1 MYRGDL
7 TRVLNIETKS
17 KLISSWKAHLLAS
30 IGSNMDSKDDRGKF
44 RKGLGL
50 TTNFFSEKFLLTSNV
65 FHNNI
70 NRKSNNIKN
79 VLSISDPGST
89 YNETTYADLAT
100 ERSWDTENGTYG
112 TFRAFYTFG
121 YNRDNTNTRSEQHY
135 FPSNNYQQR
144 LYEEQNSNSD
154 RKQNH
159 YSEFSFSNSNDKWG
173 EFRWNQ
179 LITYNNNKDW
189 QSLYIYNEENNLQTS
204 KSLMHYDNLNKN
216 FHVKEDVSYVNSI
229 TDRIG
234 YTLESSVDINKGKN
248 HSLRIDTLESS
259 TTQTYLTIPSKLRN
273 TEWNGNAQLIYILNP
288 ENDTQISFDYSVKYE
303 NGWKHQFAW
312 NMLSPTNP
320 QTDEANTYSY
330 KINNLTQKQEVSF
343 HFFPFQKQVVTFQPD

>member
-1 MYRGDL
+1 
-7 TRVLNIETKS
+7 
-17 KLISSWKAHLLAS
+17 
-30 IGSNMDSKDDRGKF
+30 
-44 RKGLGL
+44 
-50 TTNFFSEKFLLTSNV
+50 
-65 FHNNI
+65 
-70 NRKSNNIKN
+70 
-79 VLSISDPGST
+79 
-89 YNETTYADLAT
+89 
-100 ERSWDTENGTYG
+100 
-112 TFRAFYTFG
+112 
-121 YNRDNTNTRSEQHY
+121 
-135 FPSNNYQQR
+135 
-144 LYEEQNSNSD
+144 
-154 RKQNH
+154 
-159 YSEFSFSNSNDKWG
+159 
-173 EFRWNQ
+173 
-179 LITYNNNKDW
+179 
-189 QSLYIYNEENNLQTS
+189 
-204 KSLMHYDNLNKN
+204 MHYDNLNKN

-343 HFFPFQKQVVTFQPD
+343 HFFKKQVVTFQPD

>member
-30 IGSNMDSKDDRGKF
+30 TGSNMDSKNDRGKF

-121 YNRDNTNTRSEQHY
+121 YNHD
-135 FPSNNYQQR
+135 PNNIIF
-144 LYEEQNSNSD
+144 LATIISSAFM
-154 RKQNH
+154 K
-159 YSEFSFSNSNDKWG
+159 
-173 EFRWNQ
+173 
-179 LITYNNNKDW
+179 NK
-189 QSLYIYNEENNLQTS
+189 IATVTEN
-204 KSLMHYDNLNKN
+204 K
-216 FHVKEDVSYVNSI
+216 I
-229 TDRIG
+229 
-234 YTLESSVDINKGKN
+234 
-248 HSLRIDTLESS
+248 
-259 TTQTYLTIPSKLRN
+259 TIPN
-273 TEWNGNAQLIYILNP
+273 
-288 ENDTQISFDYSVKYE
+288 F
-303 NGWKHQFAW
+303 
-312 NMLSPTNP
+312 LSPIQMTNGENSVG
-320 QTDEANTYSY
+320 TS
-330 KINNLTQKQEVSF
+330 L
-343 HFFPFQKQVVTFQPD
+343 

>member
-1 MYRGDL
+1 MYRGSL
-7 TRVLNIETKS
+7 TRVLNIETRS

-30 IGSNMDSKDDRGKF
+30 AGSNLDSTNDKGKF

-50 TTNFFSEKFLLTSNV
+50 TANFFSEKFLLTSNV

-70 NRKSNNIKN
+70 NRKSNNIKD

-121 YNRDNTNTRSEQHY
+121 YNRDNTNTRSGRYY
-135 FPSNNYQQR
+135 FPDNNYQQR

-154 RKQNH
+154 KKQNH

-179 LITYNNNKDW
+179 FITYNNNKDW

-216 FHVKEDVSYVNSI
+216 FHVRENVSY
-229 TDRIG
+229 
-234 YTLESSVDINKGKN
+234 
-248 HSLRIDTLESS
+248 SLS
-259 TTQTYLTIPSKLRN
+259 
-273 TEWNGNAQLIYILNP
+273 LIH
-288 ENDTQISFDYSVKYE
+288 ISE
-303 NGWKHQFAW
+303 
-312 NMLSPTNP
+312 PTRP
-320 QTDEANTYSY
+320 
-330 KINNLTQKQEVSF
+330 
-343 HFFPFQKQVVTFQPD
+343 

>member
-1 MYRGDL
+1 MCIR
-7 TRVLNIETKS
+7 
-17 KLISSWKAHLLAS
+17 
-30 IGSNMDSKDDRGKF
+30 DS
-44 RKGLGL
+44 
-50 TTNFFSEKFLLTSNV
+50 
-65 FHNNI
+65 NNI

-330 KINNLTQKQEVSF
+330 KINNLTQKQEV
-343 HFFPFQKQVVTFQPD
+343 